1 MKIQRLECPEDQLV
15 LEGEFDLPALARL
28 SPEDQ
33 VFVMAFI
40 RNHGHIKKM
49 EGLFEIS
56 YPTVKNRL
64 NDIGTAL
71 EQSFQAPT
79 SNLSVLDQLGRGEID
94 VEEALRKLE

>member
-15 LEGEFDLPALARL
+15 LEGEFDLPSLARL

-40 RNHGHIKKM
+40 QTHGHIKKM
-49 EGLFEIS
+49 EALFEIS

-64 NDIGTAL
+64 NAIGAAL
-71 EQSFQAPT
+71 ERSFQAPT
-79 SNLSVLDQLGRGEID
+79 PNLSILDQLDRGEID